1 MATLTAQILIGSSH
15 QNHGGIQPT
24 HYLSLSENSRPAW
37 ILVPEN
43 IFGPGNEKNPRIT
56 WIPTIENMLEDALLM
71 IAINVLK
78 DEGVIDL
85 AKEHFKRD
93 IHGPLALYEDI
104 DQAALKNLYQECR
117 KLKNRYKI
125 VLTVLEGSSIRN
137 QLKVLNDYGIDM
149 EVCTPL
155 YFRTYSAWTDEVI
168 TRGSLDESLGL
179 RE

>member
-1 MATLTAQILIGSSH
+1 MATLTAQILVASSH

-24 HYLSLSENSRPAW
+24 HYLFLSENSRPAW
-37 ILVPEN
+37 VLVPEN
-43 IFGPGNEKNPRIT
+43 VFNPGNEKITKVT

-78 DEGVIDL
+78 DKDIIAL
-85 AKEHFKRD
+85 AKEYFKKD
-93 IHGPLALYEDI
+93 IHGSLSLYEDI
-104 DQAALKNLYQECR
+104 GPETLRTLYQKCR
-117 KLKNRYKI
+117 KLKNKFKI
-125 VLTVLEGSSIRN
+125 VLTVLEGSSIRG
-137 QLKVLNDYGIDM
+137 QLKVLNNYGMDM

-168 TRGSLDESLGL
+168 TSGSLDESQGL